1 MFQLQSA
8 EVMLRLKHLHGDGT
22 WGTLAPKRAHHDP
35 ADHDPERDWAQG
47 RIYACTSCDEQVMV
61 STGDEDEPK
70 P

>member
-61 STGDEDEPK
+61 STADEDEPK